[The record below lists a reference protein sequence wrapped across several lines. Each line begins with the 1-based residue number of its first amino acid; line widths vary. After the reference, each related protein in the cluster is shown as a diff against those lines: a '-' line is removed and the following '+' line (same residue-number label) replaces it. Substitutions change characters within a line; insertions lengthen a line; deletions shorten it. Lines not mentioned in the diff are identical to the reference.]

1 MMIMSMVNMS
11 DQRTL
16 FMNNSVGAIMKTAR
30 KMMVMVIMFV
40 MIFSVGIIPAEA
52 AAKSPAV
59 KQCETVEKCI
69 KKAL

>member
-1 MMIMSMVNMS
+1 
-11 DQRTL
+11 
-16 FMNNSVGAIMKTAR
+16 MKTAR